1 MKSATHHW
9 WMQRL
14 TAILLIPLSFWLLAF
29 LQLCLHANYFEMI
42 VWLAAPVNQIGLSAW
57 LLVVCYHAAIGLQV
71 VLEDYVSHRGT
82 QVTAIWITRLF
93 FAGLAL
99 SSIVLL
105 LQG

>member
-1 MKSATHHW
+1 MKSGTHHW
-9 WMQRL
+9 SMQRL
-14 TAILLIPLSFWLLAF
+14 TAILLIPLSYWLLVF
-29 LQLCLHANYFEMI
+29 LQLCLHANYFEMSA
-42 VWLAAPVNQIGLSAW
+42 WLTTPMNQIGLSAW

-71 VLEDYVSHRGT
+71 VLEDYVSHRGK
-82 QVTAIWITRLF
+82 QVAAIWIAHSF